1 MPTADLDTL
10 LRETLA
16 RDASDLHL
24 AVGYPP
30 TFRVHGQ
37 LQRGDDAPL
46 TTGDLETLASAATP
60 PALRDQP
67 RRDLDCSVTLQDNG
81 QTRRFR
87 ASIHRSQGT
96 PALTLRTIAEEIP
109 TLDWLGLPEAL
120 ADRLVL
126 QPHGLVIIT
135 GVTGAG
141 KSTTLAAL
149 IRHLRRKR
157 TVRIL
162 TIEEPIEYVH
172 TRDLPGLVTQRE
184 VGADTDTFASGLRYG
199 LRQDPDV
206 ILVGEIRDAETAQI
220 AITAAE
226 TGHLVLTTLH
236 TRDAK
241 GAVTR
246 LLDLFPQDSQEDVR
260 KQLAMSLRSIVSQH
274 LLTPTEGEGKRVLAL
289 EVLHN
294 NTQCEVAIRTGKIEG
309 LESVVQTGKRAGM
322 MTLDEH
328 LQQLVRDAAITIET
342 ARRVAKEP
350 ANLTGGW

>member
-1 MPTADLDTL
+1 MPDLDHL
-10 LRETLA
+10 LREALA
-16 RDASDLHL
+16 CDASDLHL
-24 AVGYPP
+24 AAGYPP

-37 LQRGDDAPL
+37 LRRGEGEPLTADQLEELARQATPAPL
-46 TTGDLETLASAATP
+46 RERNGT
-60 PALRDQP
+60 
-67 RRDLDCSVTLQDNG
+67 RDLDCSVTLEHEG
-81 QTRRFR
+81 HTRRFR
-87 ASIHRSQGT
+87 ASIHRSHGNH
-96 PALTLRTIAEEIP
+96 ALTLRTIAEEIP
-109 TLDWLGLPEAL
+109 SLEWLGLPDAL

-126 QPHGLVIIT
+126 HPHGLVIIT

-149 IRHLRRKR
+149 IRHLRGKR
-157 TVRIL
+157 EVRIL

-184 VGADTDTFASGLRYG
+184 VGVDTDTFASGLRHG

-246 LLDLFPQDSQEDVR
+246 LLDLFPQNAQEDVR

-274 LLTPTEGEGKRVLAL
+274 LLPPSDGDGKRVLAL

-309 LESVVQTGKRAGM
+309 LESVVQTGKRSGM
-322 MTLDEH
+322 LTLDEH
-328 LQQLVRDAAITIET
+328 LQQLVREKAITLES
-342 ARRVAKEP
+342 ARRIAKDPESLSG
-350 ANLTGGW
+350 AW